1 MGSGSGDYAGRV
13 KASRIRQSK
22 TATARKRI
30 YAIFLDFRKAFDYVN
45 HNILLTKLASFNVNI
60 AFWEWI
66 RSFLRDRTQQVKLPR
81 LLSSTASC
89 SAGVP
94 QGSVLSPS
102 LFNLFINFEDAIPQD
117 VRERIHICKYA
128 DDCTLYEAIAHKE
141 TSHMQQILDSM
152 QQWATN

>member
-45 HNILLTKLASFNVNI
+45 HNILLTKLASLNVNI

-66 RSFLRDRTQQVKLPR
+66 HSFLRDRTQQVKLPG

-89 SAGVP
+89 HAGVP

-128 DDCTLYEAIAHKE
+128 DDCTLYEAIAPKE
-141 TSHMQQILDSM
+141 TSHMQQIIDSM